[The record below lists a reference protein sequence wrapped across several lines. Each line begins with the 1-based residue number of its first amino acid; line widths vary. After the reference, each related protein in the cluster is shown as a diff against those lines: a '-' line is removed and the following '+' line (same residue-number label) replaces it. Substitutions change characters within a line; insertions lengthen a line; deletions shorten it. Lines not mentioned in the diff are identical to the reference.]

1 MAVPVGGFSTVNGNI
16 MPFGDLEHV
25 LMQLRAHGLDTQE
38 IKTRASYRSVPRNYG
53 NVDLEMT
60 AELTRNVNV
69 FNATNSAYNM
79 PVGTP
84 LFVETMRGDS
94 DRYVG
99 LVSAS
104 GSSTQIQIDRVQ
116 TPMETQLHV
125 GEEIEINGEQR
136 TITAI
141 GVVGNVLTVD
151 VGAAFT
157 NLVAGVVPLGSTIV
171 IKGHDHANPHL
182 TPVHRLTDKYG
193 SNIIDDNR
201 YQIDRT
207 TGIIRYRPSF
217 GTLANSV
224 WHPEAQLNKPYYFGR
239 EMVIRRTPPPAGPGV
254 ITLPLPVAQ
263 TDVFDSV
270 TGNEVLGHPDDPV
283 SSGSN
288 GAIALPGVT
297 TNFGRTYPDGEFS
310 NIRIS
315 APAGVTFEVE
325 LNGAKLAVFSDPTTP
340 GGGNVIIPFFDPD
353 FNNDQLKG
361 SRNVDPDIYIQRF
374 LKEGNNN
381 LVIKATSTTAGSN
394 GIRVEGIFNGI
405 DLETGAIAG
414 VKPHSATSVIA
425 SDWSAS
431 QHSIL
436 GVAGFVNFELGD
448 RIALEDVNDEVQKMQ
463 GVLESLT
470 TLIAGIDINQLT
482 SLLSVVK

>member
-1 MAVPVGGFSTVNGNI
+1 MVAVGGFSTVNGNI

-38 IKTRASYRSVPRNYG
+38 IKTRAAYRSVPRNYG

-60 AELTRNVNV
+60 AEMPRTINTSHGN
-69 FNATNSAYNM
+69 NIAYNM

-84 LFVETMRGDS
+84 LFIETMRGDS
-94 DRYVG
+94 DRYVA

-104 GSSTQIQIDRVQ
+104 PAANQIQIDRVQ
-116 TPMETQLHV
+116 SPMESQLHV

-141 GVVGNVLTVD
+141 GVAGNTLTVT
-151 VGAAFT
+151 VVPAFT
-157 NLVAGVVPLGSTIV
+157 NLVGGVVPLGSTIV
-171 IKGHDHANPHL
+171 IKGHDYANPHL
-182 TPVHRLTDKYG
+182 SPVHRLTDKYG

-201 YQIDRT
+201 YQIDRVS
-207 TGIIRYRPSF
+207 GRIRYRPSF

-224 WHPEAQLNKPYYFGR
+224 WHPETQLNKPYYFGR
-239 EMVIRRTPPPAGPGV
+239 EMSIRRTPPPAGPGV
-254 ITLPLPVAQ
+254 ITLPLPAAQ
-263 TDVFDSV
+263 TDVLDSV

-288 GAIALPGVT
+288 AAIALPGVT
-297 TNFGRTYPDGEFS
+297 TNFGRAYPDGEFS
-310 NIRIS
+310 NISIS

-394 GIRVEGIFNGI
+394 GIRVEGTFNGI
-405 DLETGAIAG
+405 DLETGAVAG
-414 VKPHSATSVIA
+414 TKPHSATSVIA

-463 GVLESLT
+463 GVLESLS

-482 SLLSVVK
+482 SLLSVIK